1 MGRGAPE
8 PTRGLRPGPGALS
21 PVTQLPVNL
30 FKDVG
35 PAMPLKEDRLVRER
49 GGRGVHRA
57 AAEPSPP
64 APRGSFLLQALRG
77 AALGGGRRRPRS
89 ARPCWAV
96 CGGVSS
102 ASQPHAPR
110 LQNEATR
117 AAPRVRGRCALG
129 TRQHADAPAG
139 GLL

>member
-21 PVTQLPVNL
+21 PVTRLPVNL
-30 FKDVG
+30 SKDVG

-57 AAEPSPP
+57 DGP
-64 APRGSFLLQALRG
+64 
-77 AALGGGRRRPRS
+77 
-89 ARPCWAV
+89 ARPGPAGLCV

-102 ASQPHAPR
+102 ASQPHTPR

>member
-21 PVTQLPVNL
+21 PVTRLPVNL
-30 FKDVG
+30 SKDVG

-57 AAEPSPP
+57 AAEPTPP

-77 AALGGGRRRPRS
+77 AALGGGGADGPAPPGPAGLCVEGCPPPLSLTPRVCRTRRRGP
-89 ARPCWAV
+89 
-96 CGGVSS
+96 
-102 ASQPHAPR
+102 
-110 LQNEATR
+110 
-117 AAPRVRGRCALG
+117 RCALG